1 MKIEKLSKYTLEEL
15 VVIFRDIFPS
25 EEDQSSIEEC
35 FRSSLNGGPV
45 EGVKEL
51 EYFITRKDS
60 KIVGAIGLY
69 STPEDFREVLWIGWY
84 GVHPPHRNKGIGT
97 NLLKFSI
104 REAKKRGDILIV
116 AVNDDDSV
124 KRLKGKARPIF
135 PLMERL
141 EILEAIECID
151 FLVSFSEDTPRRV
164 ISELLPDV
172 LVKGGDWSTDRV
184 VGRKE
189 VEDEGGE
196 VVIVPYLEG
205 RSSSELLRRILESSQ
220 HKTRR

>member
-51 EYFITRKDS
+51 EYFVTRKDS

-69 STPEDFREVLWIGWY
+69 STPEDFREALWIGWY

-104 REAKKRGDILIV
+104 REAKKRGAKYLR
-116 AVNDDDSV
+116 AY
-124 KRLKGKARPIF
+124 
-135 PLMERL
+135 
-141 EILEAIECID
+141 
-151 FLVSFSEDTPRRV
+151 T
-164 ISELLPDV
+164 
-172 LVKGGDWSTDRV
+172 STDPNEHAAHRLYEKHGLIKV
-184 VGRKE
+184 KE
-189 VEDEGGE
+189 EFLDGDN
-196 VVIVPYLEG
+196 ILTY
-205 RSSSELLRRILESSQ
+205 ELKL
-220 HKTRR
+220 